1 MRRFLACVIFL
12 GVPLICLASVVAY
25 NIPPIN
31 ERLAWR
37 VEALQAKVKYALN
50 PPEEVVFVP
59 EEQNSSAILTPAPTL
74 AWPTDTPTPQPTPT
88 ETVPGPTPTASM
100 TPTPEYT
107 PTPIPG
113 NVLLDGITHEYQ
125 RWNNCGPA
133 NLAMNLSYWDWEGDQ
148 YDTAAFL
155 KPNARDH
162 NVMPYEMVDYVQTNT
177 SLRAL
182 TRVGGD
188 MEMLKKFIAAGIPV
202 LIEKG
207 FEGAGFDGWMG
218 HYEVINGYDDTNQRV
233 TVQDSYKG
241 PNILIN
247 YPDLESQWRAFNN
260 TYIVIYPPEREAEV
274 QRILGR
280 HADMEYNFQAALE
293 KATDETAL
301 LTDRDLFF
309 AWYNRGTNLVSLH
322 DYATAATAFDAA
334 FANYGKVPKELR
346 PWRILWYQTG
356 PYFAYYYSQ
365 RFEDVINLA
374 TSTLQ
379 AMSEPNLEE
388 TYYWRGMAYA
398 ALGENDRAIKD
409 FQAALKYHEN
419 FLPALQQL
427 QQMGAQP

>member
-1 MRRFLACVIFL
+1 MRKFLACAVFL
-12 GVPLICLASVVAY
+12 GIPLLCLATVVLY

-37 VEALQAKVKYALN
+37 VEALQAQVKYAIN
-50 PPEEVVFVP
+50 PPAEVVFVP
-59 EEQNSSAILTPAPTL
+59 SEQGITPAAPV
-74 AWPTDTPTPQPTPT
+74 AFPTDTPTLPPT
-88 ETVPGPTPTASM
+88 ETPPLPGLTPTASP
-100 TPTPEYT
+100 TPTPDYT
-107 PTPIPG
+107 PTPIAG
-113 NVLLDGITHEYQ
+113 VTLLDGFIHEYQ

-133 NLAMNLSYWDWEGDQ
+133 NLAMNLSYWGWQGDQ
-148 YDTAAFL
+148 YNTAAFL

-177 SLRAL
+177 DLRAL

-188 MEMLKKFIAAGIPV
+188 LEILKKFIAAGIPV

-247 YPDLESQWRAFNN
+247 YPDLENQWRAFNN
-260 TYIVIYPPEREAEV
+260 TYIIIYPPEREDEV
-274 QRILGR
+274 MRILGEQ
-280 HADMEYNFQAALE
+280 ADLETNFRAALQ
-293 KATDETAL
+293 KASDETAQ
-301 LTDRDLFF
+301 LTGRDLFF
-309 AWYNRGTNLVSLH
+309 AWYNQGTNLVDLH
-322 DYATAATAFDAA
+322 DYAAAATAYDAA
-334 FANYGKVPKELR
+334 FANYSKVPKELR

-356 PYFAYYYSQ
+356 PYFAYYYTQ

-374 TSTLQ
+374 NTTLQ

-388 TYYWRGMAYA
+388 TYYWRGMAYG
-398 ALGENDRAIKD
+398 ALGDNERAIKD

-419 FLPALQQL
+419 FLPAIQQL
-427 QQMGAQP
+427 QLMGVTP